1 VARHHAPRRRPGGTP
16 PARCPRPR
24 SPAGT
29 RRPGRRPRCSA
40 TPTGPAAIGRV
51 IRTIQL
57 LRYLSDP
64 QLRRRT
70 TAATNKVESYNNF
83 SAWCRFGNEGRVRD
97 NDPAEQEKQVKFS
110 TLLTNAVIFHTTLD
124 MMAVLRQLAAEGW
137 EIKPEDLAVLLPY
150 LTMRIN
156 RFGVYATDEISVM
169 PEEYDARLP
178 GIDLAV
184 EPVP

>member
-1 VARHHAPRRRPGGTP
+1 MRVVLSVAAGKISSVTLLRRLSTY
-16 PARCPRPR
+16 
-24 SPAGT
+24 S
-29 RRPGRRPRCSA
+29 RRNNFYKAFREV
-40 TPTGPAAIGRV
+40 GRV

-97 NDPAEQEKQVKFS
+97 NDPAEQEKQIKFS

-124 MMAVLRQLAAEGW
+124 MMTVLRQLAAEGW
-137 EIKPEDLAVLLPY
+137 EIRPEDLAVLSPY

-169 PEEYDARLP
+169 PEEYDAHLP
-178 GIDLAV
+178 GIDLAL
-184 EPVP
+184 EPAP

>member
-1 VARHHAPRRRPGGTP
+1 VGEELEGPELLPAHSRRPVPAHRHPVRRARPQRHRLGSDRAALRRPDAGRAVGRRREDFLGDVAA
-16 PARCPRPR
+16 PAVDVL
-24 SPAGT
+24 
-29 RRPGRRPRCSA
+29 
-40 TPTGPAAIGRV
+40 AAQQLLQGVKAFREVGRV

-83 SAWCRFGNEGRVRD
+83 SAWCSFGNEGRVRD
-97 NDPAEQEKQVKFS
+97 NDPAEQEKQIKFS

-137 EIKPEDLAVLLPY
+137 ERSNPR
-150 LTMRIN
+150 T
-156 RFGVYATDEISVM
+156 
-169 PEEYDARLP
+169 
-178 GIDLAV
+178 
-184 EPVP
+184 